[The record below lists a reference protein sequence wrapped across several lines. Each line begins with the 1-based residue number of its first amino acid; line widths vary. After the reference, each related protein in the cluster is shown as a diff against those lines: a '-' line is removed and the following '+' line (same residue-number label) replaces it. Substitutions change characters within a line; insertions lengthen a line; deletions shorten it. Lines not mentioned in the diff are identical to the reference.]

1 MSVLWRNGVECAHKV
16 YSNHECS
23 LYKDH
28 NIYRKIMIFIEKAK
42 TLLKSSVMQTHYKV
56 PSQLQV
62 NCIKYQNNYHTI
74 FINEHKHV
82 ISTLKTFTDLN
93 EYLHPTPPC

>member
-1 MSVLWRNGVECAHKV
+1 M
-16 YSNHECS
+16 
-23 LYKDH
+23 
-28 NIYRKIMIFIEKAK
+28 MISIEKAK

-62 NCIKYQNNYHTI
+62 NCIKYQNNYHAI

-82 ISTLKTFTDLN
+82 ISTLKTYTDLN
-93 EYLHPTPPC
+93 EYLSDSTFLRKKHKLKRNMGRN